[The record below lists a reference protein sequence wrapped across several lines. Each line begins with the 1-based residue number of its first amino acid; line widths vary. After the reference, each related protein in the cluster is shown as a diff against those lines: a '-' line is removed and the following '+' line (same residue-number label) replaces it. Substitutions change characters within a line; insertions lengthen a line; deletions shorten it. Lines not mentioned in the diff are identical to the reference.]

1 MRPARCGAKAPP
13 DFATHFDVEDLA
25 SPPQIDFW
33 TDLYLL
39 HDEAKLVQQALYR
52 LWQTYG
58 QRHEQRGRRYGLQ
71 VIFTPLEPDD

>member
-1 MRPARCGAKAPP
+1 
-13 DFATHFDVEDLA
+13 
-25 SPPQIDFW
+25 
-33 TDLYLL
+33 
-39 HDEAKLVQQALYR
+39 VQQALYR